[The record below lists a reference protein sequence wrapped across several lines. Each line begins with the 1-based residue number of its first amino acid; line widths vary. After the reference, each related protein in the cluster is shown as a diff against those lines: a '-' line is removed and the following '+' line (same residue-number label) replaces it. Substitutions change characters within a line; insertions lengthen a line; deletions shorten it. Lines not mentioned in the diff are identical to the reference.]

1 MVVKNRNIL
10 ISGAGIAGPAL
21 AFWLARHGFTPT
33 IVEQAPS
40 LRDGGYAVD
49 FRGRV
54 HLDLLAR
61 MGVLDEIRR
70 QQTHMGVMS
79 YVDAAGRV
87 RSSLPADFMSGDVEI
102 LRGDLGRILFDATAR
117 DTEYVFGD
125 SIAAMEQDA
134 DGVEVTFASGP
145 SGRFDLVIGA
155 DGLHSGVR
163 ARAFCATGA
172 LHEFG
177 YHVAI
182 FTTPN
187 FLGLDRTGVFYNE
200 PGLSAGLYAARDNT
214 EAKAAFS
221 FATPDLPPRRRGRA
235 EHEAILRA
243 RFGGM
248 KWETARILEA
258 MSGAP
263 DLYFDS
269 VSQVRLDRWSAG
281 RVALIGDAGY
291 CPSPWSGAGTGLA
304 VVGAYVLAGEL
315 KRAEGDHD
323 AAFGAYERRMR
334 PYVTRSQ
341 KMAEGAGDWVAPME
355 TWKLWRRD
363 LLYRAL
369 PMTPWKG
376 MLADIPR
383 KTAEAIVLED
393 Y

>member
-1 MVVKNRNIL
+1 MKNPNIL

-21 AFWLARHGFTPT
+21 AFWLARHGFRPT
-33 IVEQAPS
+33 IVEQAPG

-61 MGVLDEIRR
+61 MGLLDEIRR
-70 QQTHMGVMS
+70 QQTHMGAMS

-102 LRGDLGRILFDATAR
+102 LRGDLGRILFDATAQ
-117 DTEYVFGD
+117 DAEYIFGD
-125 SIAAMEQDA
+125 SIAALQQDER
-134 DGVEVTFASGP
+134 GVEVTFASGAP
-145 SGRFDLVIGA
+145 RRFDLVVGA

-163 ARAFCATGA
+163 ARAFCEAGA
-172 LHEFG
+172 LYEFG

-187 FLGLDRTGVFYNE
+187 LLGLDRTGVFYNE
-200 PGLSAGLYAARDNT
+200 PGLSAGMYAARDNT

-235 EHEAILRA
+235 EQEAILRE

-248 KWETARILEA
+248 KWETASILKA
-258 MSGAP
+258 MPDAP

-269 VSQVRLDRWSAG
+269 VSQVRLDRWSAS
-281 RVALIGDAGY
+281 RVTLVGDAGY

-315 KRAEGDHD
+315 RRAGGDHE
-323 AAFGAYERRMR
+323 AAFAAYERRMR

-341 KMAEGAGDWVAPME
+341 KMAEGAGDWVAPIQR
-355 TWKLWRRD
+355 WKLWRRD
-363 LLYRAL
+363 LLYRTL
-369 PMTPWKG
+369 PMTPWNG